1 MDREL
6 RKLLDEHTNNI
17 VKQYQI
23 AGITPAAVMSYIL
36 SEMATAIGGRNW
48 EACYTLL
55 AMARA
60 IEDPEVKADVLNGL
74 LVMPGHELHQE
85 VTMEIQRL
93 KSPSSVPYI
102 RSVLEGGFDF
112 LAYTSSDD
120 EVIAKWFSHALA
132 KIGTPDAIEVIKE
145 FSVAD
150 NAGIAEEMSYRLE
163 KLAI

>member
-1 MDREL
+1 MRWPEVGDFDRPTGFRGRQISSEL
-6 RKLLDEHTNNI
+6 C
-17 VKQYQI
+17 
-23 AGITPAAVMSYIL
+23 ITI
-36 SEMATAIGGRNW
+36 W
-48 EACYTLL
+48 
-55 AMARA
+55 
-60 IEDPEVKADVLNGL
+60 VKADVLNGL

-93 KSPSSVPYI
+93 KSLSSVPCI

-112 LAYTSSDD
+112 LAYTSSGD

-132 KIGTPDAIEVIKE
+132 KIGTREAIEVIKE

-150 NAGIAEEMSYRLE
+150 NVGIAEEMSYRLG